1 MTDSFSKRSRGPGR
15 GAALAVLAA
24 LMACSCAGRRTPPAG
39 PRAASASP
47 ARDPKIA
54 LVLGGGAARG
64 FAHVGVIRV
73 LAEEKIP
80 IGMIVG
86 TSAGS
91 LIGALY
97 AAGSDPFD
105 LEWTAFKLE
114 KDDIFDYSIL
124 SSWRGTVAGERIEA
138 FVNENIKA
146 KSIEEAKIPFFAVA
160 ADLLTGERIVLDTGP
175 FGRAVRASS
184 AIPGVF
190 QPVALGDRMLVDGGV
205 VDTIPSDVA
214 RERGADLVIAVDIG
228 RELSH
233 EPPSSSVGIVLQSI
247 SIMAREISRTGLASA
262 DVAIAPRVGAVAS
275 FDFSKKREC
284 VAAGIAAAREALPR
298 IRALIDAW
306 KRSHATS

>member
-1 MTDSFSKRSRGPGR
+1 
-15 GAALAVLAA
+15 
-24 LMACSCAGRRTPPAG
+24 
-39 PRAASASP
+39 
-47 ARDPKIA
+47 
-54 LVLGGGAARG
+54 
-64 FAHVGVIRV
+64 VIRV

-80 IGMIVG
+80 IAMIVG

-228 RELSH
+228 RELPH
-233 EPPSSSVGIVLQSI
+233 EPPSSSIGIVLQSI
-247 SIMAREISRTGLASA
+247 FIMAREISRTGLASA
-262 DVAIAPRVGAVAS
+262 DVAIAPKVDAVAS

-284 VAAGIAAAREALPR
+284 VAAGIAPAREALPR
-298 IRALIDAW
+298 IRGLIDAW